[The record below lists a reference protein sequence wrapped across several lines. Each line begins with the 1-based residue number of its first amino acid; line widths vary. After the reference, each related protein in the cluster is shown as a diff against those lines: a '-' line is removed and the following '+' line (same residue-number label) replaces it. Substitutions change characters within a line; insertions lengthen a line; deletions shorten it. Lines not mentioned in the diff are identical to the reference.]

1 LTAATTEPPGG
12 LSAIAREVLDGQG
25 GHAVGGDAL
34 GLLPTRSPQTVIG
47 LIVKGAKM
55 PNGERLRLEG
65 RKVGSSY
72 FTSRAAIARFLAA
85 QDRFFGAAP
94 ESEGTP

>member
-25 GHAVGGDAL
+25 IPARRVAAL
-34 GLLPTRSPQTVIG
+34 GLLPTRSAPTVIT

-85 QDRFFGAAP
+85 QDRFFAAP
-94 ESEGTP
+94 AAEGAR